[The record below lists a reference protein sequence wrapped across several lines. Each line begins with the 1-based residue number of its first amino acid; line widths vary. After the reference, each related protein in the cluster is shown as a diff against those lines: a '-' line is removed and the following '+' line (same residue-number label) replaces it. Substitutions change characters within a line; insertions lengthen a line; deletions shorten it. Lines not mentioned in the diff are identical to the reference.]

1 MCRQVYHEASAI
13 LYEKNGW
20 VTLAAAEST
29 ITSMSCGYINSYL
42 GFPGDSQAV
51 TRYENDQL
59 SRSAVLDIKAQLNS
73 DIDPNM
79 VDRVIPLAGMPRFCR
94 LLTQYDSVQMLDLVL
109 HFNHRAKDDHQSRL
123 LGYLGQARELRR
135 VKFTGIEPPW
145 AVLSTIVS
153 MTHPYTRLVEILS
166 TVSAYQSSS
175 KYQSNNGQ
183 TLAARNL
190 VQDGVDFV
198 DWWLDTI
205 RPWMLRLEPFDET
218 ELDEL
223 IQARADMGFSC
234 ASLSIRLGSTDLAQ
248 TAIEHVLE
256 RLERTDRL
264 DDIHKSSAH
273 YHMAQKF
280 EAVGWKNAALYSY
293 LQALRLRP
301 GYQDVDAAVDQMERS
316 LGSGT
321 ALEDANV
328 KHNIQS
334 VLERFRYRPAGSAI
348 IGIKEYRKVFQQFI
362 GTAAEIN
369 SLNRTSRVEVSRLYR
384 RVPDAVLITHRP
396 TSYI

>member
-29 ITSMSCGYINSYL
+29 ITSMSCEYINTCI

-59 SRSAVLDIKAQLNS
+59 SRSAVLDIKAYLSPDNNA
-73 DIDPNM
+73 DM
-79 VDRVIPLAGMPRFCR
+79 VDLVIPLAGMPRFCR
-94 LLTQYDSVQMLDLVL
+94 LLTQFIAVHMLDLVL

-123 LGYLGQARELRR
+123 LAYLGQARGLRR
-135 VKFTGIEPPW
+135 VKFTGFEPPW

-153 MTHPYTRLVEILS
+153 MTQPYTRLVEILS
-166 TVSAYQSSS
+166 TVAAYQSSS
-175 KYQSNNGQ
+175 DYESKNGR

-190 VQDGVDFV
+190 VQDGVDFI
-198 DWWLDTI
+198 DWWLDKI
-205 RPWMLRLEPFDET
+205 RPSMLHLKPCDEK
-218 ELDEL
+218 EMDEL

-248 TAIEHVLE
+248 KAIEHVLE
-256 RLERTDRL
+256 RLKQTHRL
-264 DDIHKSSAH
+264 GDIHKASAH
-273 YHMAQKF
+273 YYMAQKF

-293 LQALRLRP
+293 LQALRIRP
-301 GYQDVDAAVDQMERS
+301 GYKDVDAAVDQMERN

-321 ALEDANV
+321 ALEDANLN
-328 KHNIQS
+328 HNINS
-334 VLERFRYRPAGSAI
+334 VLERFRHRPTGSAI
-348 IGIKEYRKVFQQFI
+348 IGDKQYTKAFQQYT

-369 SLNRTSRVEVSRLYR
+369 SLNETSHVEVSRLYR
-384 RVPDAVLITHRP
+384 RVLDAVLITHRP
-396 TSYI
+396 TSYT